1 MAEFTRFEVIRMNV
15 DENDK
20 EFIANKTEMLSR
32 ENKSRMIHQFIL
44 EKQAN

>member
-15 DENDK
+15 DETDK
-20 EFIANKTEMLSR
+20 EFIANKAEMLST

-44 EKQAN
+44 EK